1 MSAVKVGYSGYFF
14 FFFFP
19 EAFFAVFFFEA
30 FFSAFLP
37 EAFLPAFFPET
48 FFPAFFSTGFS
59 LPDFFFFF
67 FFAGGGV
74 GAGVGVGGV
83 PAGAS
88 RGINR
93 LAFGEPRPEQ
103 ASQPG
108 PAENAPLFPEVMSL
122 NAEAA

>member
-59 LPDFFFFF
+59 LPDFFFFSSF
-67 FFAGGGV
+67 LLEAESVRVLAWAVFPRAPV
-74 GAGVGVGGV
+74 GESIDW
-83 PAGAS
+83 PLENRDQS
-88 RGINR
+88 RHPNR
-93 LAFGEPRPEQ
+93 GRQ
-103 ASQPG
+103 RTRHY
-108 PAENAPLFPEVMSL
+108 FPK
-122 NAEAA
+122 